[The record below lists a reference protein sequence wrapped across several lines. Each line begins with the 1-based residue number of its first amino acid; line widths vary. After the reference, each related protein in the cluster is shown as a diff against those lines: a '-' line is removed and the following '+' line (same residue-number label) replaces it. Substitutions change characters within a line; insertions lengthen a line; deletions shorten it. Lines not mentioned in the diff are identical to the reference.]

1 VRLRTICRDRWALV
15 KALVLG
21 ASKVSEFPEHFRMV
35 PAVSEMLVQRNAVFA
50 ALAEI
55 RPSALWLAAYV
66 EHLIEQIGVL
76 P

>member
-15 KALVLG
+15 KVLG